1 LQHAGL
7 RFVLIDE
14 FVHQFIASLSGQLAR
29 PTMGKALTATFKVSN
44 PIEPECPIPAIV
56 AWVA

>member
-1 LQHAGL
+1 
-7 RFVLIDE
+7 LIDE
-14 FVHQFIASLSGQLAR
+14 FVHQFIVSLPGQLAR

-56 AWVA
+56 AGVA